1 MSRTSDGGDNWL
13 HTVLPTDEDFYA
25 VHFVDQR
32 IGWAAGG
39 YVGHGSYGHSFPDG
53 ISIWSTADG
62 GASWRCSP
70 RIAFG
75 RAEPH
80 AHPETIYGLVF
91 RDRQEGWAVTHGM
104 MKKSKPC
111 EYGRVLRTT
120 NGGAAWEQVYLGAPL
135 AKVVYKDGVLLAA
148 GYLLLRSKDGINW
161 EEVIRCGPKSGIA
174 FANSRH
180 AVAVGSGYLESWDAG
195 ATWQPATPLPFQ
207 NEQLYTVGF
216 TDEAT
221 GWIGSSSFRDTPWG
235 VYHTADAGRSWK
247 PRMIHNPGEIGPDN
261 HGTLNEI
268 CTLGTGHAWA
278 LWKGGI
284 LRLAGPQAERVDSE
298 P

>member
-1 MSRTSDGGDNWL
+1 MRISRDAGSTWATSFVSTRLASIYFVDARHGWAVGGAGKLSRTSDGGDNWI

-39 YVGHGSYGHSFPDG
+39 YVGHGLYGHGFPDG
-53 ISIWSTADG
+53 ISIWSTTDG

-120 NGGAAWEQVYLGAPL
+120 
-135 AKVVYKDGVLLAA
+135 
-148 GYLLLRSKDGINW
+148 
-161 EEVIRCGPKSGIA
+161 
-174 FANSRH
+174 
-180 AVAVGSGYLESWDAG
+180 
-195 ATWQPATPLPFQ
+195 
-207 NEQLYTVGF
+207 
-216 TDEAT
+216 
-221 GWIGSSSFRDTPWG
+221 
-235 VYHTADAGRSWK
+235 
-247 PRMIHNPGEIGPDN
+247 
-261 HGTLNEI
+261 
-268 CTLGTGHAWA
+268 
-278 LWKGGI
+278 
-284 LRLAGPQAERVDSE
+284 
-298 P
+298 